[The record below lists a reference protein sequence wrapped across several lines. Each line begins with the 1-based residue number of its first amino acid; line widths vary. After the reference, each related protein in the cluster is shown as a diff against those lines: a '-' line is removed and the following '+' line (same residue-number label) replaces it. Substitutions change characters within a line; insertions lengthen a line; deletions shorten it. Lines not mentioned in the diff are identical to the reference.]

1 MKIFGTKVIM
11 AVLLMAVLPFSDLRA
26 DESVNPGL
34 DAKVWLEKMQQAYR
48 QSNFELFFCETDI
61 GFK

>member
-34 DAKVWLEKMQQAYR
+34 DAKAGKNATGIQTVK
-48 QSNFELFFCETDI
+48 F
-61 GFK
+61 

>member
-48 QSNFELFFCETDI
+48 QSNFELFFV
-61 GFK
+61 